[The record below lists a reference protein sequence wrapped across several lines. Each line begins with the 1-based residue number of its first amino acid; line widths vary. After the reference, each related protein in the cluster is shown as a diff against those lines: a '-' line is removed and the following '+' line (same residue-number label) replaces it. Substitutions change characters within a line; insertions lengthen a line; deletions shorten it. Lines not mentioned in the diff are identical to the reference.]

1 MGRRLTTAERVED
14 AVTEA
19 DLQATVVEMAEVLGW
34 RVFHDHDSRLNRAGL
49 PDLILVRRGRLIF
62 AELKRRKG
70 TLRPAQ
76 AEWLADLEQ
85 VAGAAMGAVEV
96 HVWRPGDLD
105 AIEQA
110 LR

>member
-1 MGRRLTTAERVED
+1 MARHLTTAERVED
-14 AVTEA
+14 AITEA
-19 DLQATVVEMAEVLGW
+19 DLQRTVVEMAEVLGW

-49 PDLILVRRGRLIF
+49 PDLILVRRCRLVF

-70 TLRPAQ
+70 RVRPEQ

-85 VAGAAMGAVEV
+85 VAEASMGAVEV
-96 HVWRPGDLD
+96 YLWRPADLAD
-105 AIEQA
+105 IEQV